1 MTRIKADQ
9 KTLTRNDDIGTNII
23 EAVAHLWF
31 GYVEDRDPVLLTRIH
46 D

>member
-1 MTRIKADQ
+1 MTRIKAAQ
-9 KTLTRNDDIGTNII
+9 KTLTRNYDIVANII
-23 EAVAHLWF
+23 LAMVHLWF